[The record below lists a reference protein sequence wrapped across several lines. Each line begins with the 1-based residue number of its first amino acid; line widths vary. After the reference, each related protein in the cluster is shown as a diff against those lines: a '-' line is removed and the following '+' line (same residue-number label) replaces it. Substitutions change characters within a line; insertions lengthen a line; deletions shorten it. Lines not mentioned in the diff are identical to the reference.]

1 VDNRSAAELLASPPE
16 QVRKIGP
23 SLKEELASR
32 RLDVIRAVLLHK
44 PSRYEDRSQLTKLAA
59 LKAGSKAAF
68 IAEVRRP
75 RLGMPRRGGRTFLCQ
90 LVEGGAADSRLTA
103 VWFHA
108 RPWFHKE
115 LKTGARFFFAGEVR
129 EGKTGGLVIFNPEYE
144 DVSEEADEAESAR
157 AATHFGRRV
166 PLYPGTR
173 GRALRT
179 LVRDLLDR
187 VTPELP
193 DPLPEALRLSHGLLP
208 LREALSQL
216 HFPGAEAT
224 EEQLERRDTEAHR
237 RLAFDEF
244 LLLSIELAQRR
255 QGFRSVAGV
264 ALRADALAVSRAV
277 AALPFQ
283 ATAAQQRAV
292 EEIARDLLVAHPMQR
307 LLEGDVGSGK
317 TAVAAVALRLAVESG
332 MQAALMAPTELLA
345 EQHQRSLS
353 ALLAPAGVAVHL
365 ITQGSGGA
373 RSPGAE
379 ALARGEPGVAIGTQA
394 LIQEGLSFQSLALV
408 IIDEQHR
415 FGVQDRLKL
424 MRKGRSPHVL
434 LMSATPIPRTLALA
448 VHGDLD
454 LSILDELP
462 PGRTPVATE
471 LLTGKAQAR
480 ALAALGEEVG
490 RGRQAYVVYPLVEES
505 EKIDL
510 LDATRGAERLREALP
525 EARIALVH
533 GQLPSSE
540 REAQMDLFRRGEV
553 DILVAT
559 TVVEVGVDV
568 ANATLMV
575 VANAERFGLSQLH
588 QLRGRVGRGVFPSR
602 CLLLGKSPLSMA
614 ARRRLKAMERLN
626 DGFRLAELDLE
637 LRGSGELLGT
647 RQSGMPELTFADP
660 ARHLK
665 LLTAARSE
673 AFGLIERDPEL
684 ALPENQRLV
693 AGLQGLFGQRLSLG
707 SVG

>member
-1 VDNRSAAELLASPPE
+1 MRFA
-16 QVRKIGP
+16 QCCCT
-23 SLKEELASR
+23 
-32 RLDVIRAVLLHK
+32 K
-44 PSRYEDRSQLTKLAA
+44 PSRYEDRSRLTKLADLA
-59 LKAGSKAAF
+59 PGERVAF
-68 IAEVRRP
+68 VAEVRRP
-75 RLGMPRRGGRTFLCQ
+75 RLGRPRRGGRTLLCQ
-90 LVEGGAADSRLTA
+90 LVEGGASKADGGLTA

-115 LKTGARFFFAGEVR
+115 LKAGARFFFAGEVR
-129 EGKTGGLVIFNPEYE
+129 PGKTGGLVIFNPEYE
-144 DVSEEADEAESAR
+144 DVGEEVAEVESAR

-173 GRALRT
+173 RGRALRT

-187 VTPELP
+187 VTPNLE
-193 DPLPEALRLSHGLLP
+193 DPLPEALRRSHGLLT
-208 LREALSQL
+208 LSEALSQL
-216 HFPGAEAT
+216 HFPGAEAS

-244 LLLSIELAQRR
+244 LLLSLELAQRR
-255 QGFRSVAGV
+255 QGFRSVAGI
-264 ALRADALAVSRAV
+264 ALRTDASLVSRAV
-277 AALPFQ
+277 AALPFRV
-283 ATAAQQRAV
+283 TGAQQRAID
-292 EEIARDLLVAHPMQR
+292 EIVADLGVAHPMQR

-345 EQHQRSLS
+345 EQHHRSLS
-353 ALLAPAGVAVHL
+353 GLLSPAGITVHL
-365 ITQGSGGA
+365 ITQGSGGIKSA
-373 RSPGAE
+373 GAQ
-379 ALARGEPGVAIGTQA
+379 AIARGDPAIAIGTQA
-394 LIQEGLSFQSLALV
+394 LIQEALSFQNLALA

-424 MRKGRSPHVL
+424 MAKSQAEGGGVAPHVL

-454 LSILDELP
+454 LSVLDELP

-471 LLTGKAQAR
+471 LLTGKSQAR
-480 ALAALGEEVG
+480 AVTALAEEIEQ
-490 RGRQAYVVYPLVEES
+490 GRQAYVVYPLVEES

-510 LDATRGAERLREALP
+510 LDATRGAERLRAALP
-525 EARIALVH
+525 KTRIALVH
-533 GQLPSSE
+533 GQMPSLE
-540 REAQMDLFRRGEV
+540 REAQMELFRRGEV

-588 QLRGRVGRGVFPSR
+588 QLRGRVGRGVHPSR
-602 CLLLGKSPLSMA
+602 CLLLGKGPLSMP
-614 ARRRLKAMERLN
+614 ARKRLKAMERLN

-647 RQSGMPELTFADP
+647 RQSGLPELTFADP
-660 ARHLK
+660 VRHLK

-673 AFGLIERDPEL
+673 AFALIERDPEL
-684 ALPENQRLV
+684 LLPESRSLV
-693 AGLQGLFGQRLSLG
+693 AGLQGLFGQRRSLG